1 MAGKF
6 CQTCISWER
15 IAERISGD
23 IFGMCKNVSVSMN
36 VALDGQTKLS
46 EEGTLWTC
54 EYYGCIYWRNNP
66 AALIDTSK
74 IVKDIL

>member
-6 CQTCISWER
+6 CQTCVSWDR

-23 IFGMCKNVSVSMN
+23 VFGICNNVGVSMK
-36 VALDGQTKLS
+36 VALDGKTKIS

-54 EYYGCIYWRNNP
+54 EYFGCIYWRGNTGV
-66 AALIDTSK
+66 LIDTSK
-74 IVKDIL
+74 IVKDLL